1 MNVSES
7 QLVRRAKVCSLRI
20 IAYVL
25 QNDKI
30 SDLLGN
36 KLVPMY
42 SPIS

>member
-1 MNVSES
+1 M
-7 QLVRRAKVCSLRI
+7 LLRI

-25 QNDKI
+25 QKDKI